1 VRALWLE
8 GRALRLREDLPRPAP
23 PAGEAL
29 VRVSL
34 AGVCNTDLELVR
46 GYYPYTGVPGHE
58 FVGVV
63 ETADGAE
70 EWVGRRVVGEINAA
84 CGACATCLAGRP
96 THCERRSVLG
106 IVARDGAFATH
117 LVLPILNLHA
127 VPDGVPDEVAVFTE
141 PTAAALELQE
151 QVRVSHGDRVVVIGT
166 GKLGN
171 LVAQTLAATGCRLLA
186 VGRSERPLALLSAR
200 GIATARAE
208 GIEARRADLA
218 VECTG
223 SPEGLEL
230 ARRAVRPRGTIVLKS
245 TYHGKAEIDMAPFV
259 VDEITLVGSR
269 CGPFAP
275 ALRALA
281 RGEVDPRPLVDA
293 RYPLADAVA
302 AFEHAAR
309 PGALKILVDC

>member
-1 VRALWLE
+1 MRALWLE
-8 GRALRLREDLPRPAP
+8 GRALRLRDDVPLPAP

-29 VRVSL
+29 VRVRL

-63 ETADGAE
+63 ERADGAP

-84 CGACATCLAGRP
+84 CGACATCLAGRR

-106 IVARDGAFATH
+106 IVGRDGAFATH
-117 LVLPILNLHA
+117 LVLPVGNLHA
-127 VPDGVPDEVAVFTE
+127 VPEGVPDEVAVFTE

-151 QVRVSHGDRVVVIGT
+151 QVPVSPGDRVVVIGT

-186 VGRSERPLALLSAR
+186 VGRSKRPLALLSAR
-200 GIATARAE
+200 GIATATAE
-208 GIEARRADLA
+208 GIEPRRADLA

-245 TYHGKAEIDMAPFV
+245 TYHGKAAIDMAPFV

-275 ALRALA
+275 ALGALA
-281 RGEVDPRPLVDA
+281 RGDVDPRPLVEA
-293 RYPLADAVA
+293 RYPLAEAVA
-302 AFEHAAR
+302 AFDHAAR

>member
-1 VRALWLE
+1 MQGLWLE
-8 GRALRLREDLPRPAP
+8 GRVLRVRDDLPIPAP
-23 PAGEAL
+23 PPGEAL
-29 VRVSL
+29 VRVRV
-34 AGVCNTDLELVR
+34 AGICNTDLELVR
-46 GYYPYTGVPGHE
+46 GYYPYAGVPGHE
-58 FVGVV
+58 FVGTV
-63 ETADGAE
+63 EAASGAP
-70 EWVGRRVVGEINAA
+70 EWVGRRVAGEINAA
-84 CGACATCLAGRP
+84 CGACATCLAGRR

-117 LVLPILNLHA
+117 LVLPVGNLHA
-127 VPDGVPDEVAVFTE
+127 VPEAVPDEVAVFTE

-151 QVRVSHGDRVVVIGT
+151 QVRVSPGDRVVVIGV

-186 VGRSERPLALLSAR
+186 VGRSPRPLALLSAR
-200 GIATARAE
+200 GIPTATTEA
-208 GIEARRADLA
+208 IEPRQADLA

-245 TYHGKAEIDMAPFV
+245 TYHGKAAIDMAPFV

-275 ALRALA
+275 ALAALA
-281 RGEVDPRPLVDA
+281 RGDVDPRPLVEA
-293 RYPLADAVA
+293 RYPLAEAVA
-302 AFEHAAR
+302 AFDHAAR
-309 PGALKILVDC
+309 PGALKILVYC

>member
-1 VRALWLE
+1 
-8 GRALRLREDLPRPAP
+8 LRDDVPLPAP

-46 GYYPYTGVPGHE
+46 GYYPYRGIPGHE
-58 FVGVV
+58 FVGIV
-63 ETADGAE
+63 ERAE
-70 EWVGRRVVGEINAA
+70 GEREWVGRRVVGEINAS
-84 CGACATCLAGRP
+84 CGACPTCLAGRR

-117 LVLPILNLHA
+117 LVLPVSNLHA

-151 QVRVSHGDRVVVIGT
+151 QVRVSPGDRVVVIGP

-200 GIATARAE
+200 GIPTATADA
-208 GIEARRADLA
+208 IEPRRADLA

-245 TYHGKAEIDMAPFV
+245 TYHGKAAIDMAPFV

-275 ALRALA
+275 ALAALA
-281 RGEVDPRPLVDA
+281 RGEVDPRPLVET
-293 RYPLADAVA
+293 RYPLAEAVA
-302 AFEHAAR
+302 AFDHASR
-309 PGALKILVDC
+309 PGTLKILVDCC